1 MKKLIFLAFALVCFM
16 AACNNKLGNGS
27 SSTDSTGNET
37 EVADASEAAV
47 MKFAQMEYNFGTINE
62 GEKVTHEYA
71 FTNTGKNPLIISQAL
86 ASCGCTVPEYPK
98 QPIAPGKGGVIKVVF
113 NSTAKFGKQNKAITI
128 SSNAVPSTSTLYL
141 IGEVK
146 EVKH

>member
-1 MKKLIFLAFALVCFM
+1 MKRVFLALIIPFVLAG
-16 AACNNKLGNGS
+16 CNNKLGNGT
-27 SSTDSTGNET
+27 SSTDSTATG

-47 MKFAQMEYNFGTINE
+47 IKFDQMEYNFGTINE
-62 GEKVTHEYA
+62 GDKVSHEYA
-71 FTNTGKNPLIISQAL
+71 FTNTGKTPLIISQAL

-98 QPIAPGKGGVIKVVF
+98 EPIAPGKGGVIKVVF

-128 SSNAVPSTSTLYL
+128 TSNAVPSTTTLYL
-141 IGEVK
+141 IGDIK